1 MRWSRAQ
8 SNKRLKTQTSWRSF
22 DIFVFFILKLNNSC
36 ANIYMQCAKLCYR
49 LSSTKTIRT
58 KTTFK
63 YLLLVIVVLLTLL
76 SCKFL
81 QALLPLEKNQEFVM
95 LSRCTHSQPH
105 QHIHFVCV
113 CVRFFHIPRELL
125 CCYCRAS
132 GKFFSSASVHTCI
145 YLKHRTLGSF
155 IYLFYRFL
163 GVSYMQ
169 MQIFIN
175 LVRLYI
181 YA

>member
-1 MRWSRAQ
+1 MRWARAQ

-76 SCKFL
+76 SCKLL
-81 QALLPLEKNQEFVM
+81 QALLPLEKIKN
-95 LSRCTHSQPH
+95 
-105 QHIHFVCV
+105 
-113 CVRFFHIPRELL
+113 LL
-125 CCYCRAS
+125 CCQGAHTHNHTNTYTLSVCVYVFSIYHVNYYAATVERQENFFLQQVSILVFTLSTEPLAHLFTYFIAFWAS
-132 GKFFSSASVHTCI
+132 LICKCK
-145 YLKHRTLGSF
+145 YLL
-155 IYLFYRFL
+155 I
-163 GVSYMQ
+163 
-169 MQIFIN
+169 
-175 LVRLYI
+175 
-181 YA
+181 